1 MTPVLP
7 LRSGSWRTGHPPLRP
22 SPDRRRASSPPPDPS
37 RGQDPDDGGLEHGDL
52 LLRRP
57 VAGGLGTGDAVRCTA
72 TGGQRIT
79 ATEAAE
85 VLVWE
90 RHAAVAA

>member
-7 LRSGSWRTGHPPLRP
+7 LRGGSWRTGHPPLRP

-37 RGQDPDDGGLEHGDL
+37 RGQDPGDGGLEHGDL
-52 LLRRP
+52 LLQEP
-57 VAGGLGTGDAVRCTA
+57 VTGELGT
-72 TGGQRIT
+72 
-79 ATEAAE
+79 AE

-90 RHAAVAA
+90 MHATVAAWTIPLTRGRKTP